1 VAWIRLLG
9 PEDVSGEARAALD
22 AAAGQ
27 YGQVLE
33 AWRALAHRPDVLAA
47 YFPYL
52 RAVVGEGHVDRRIK
66 DLTAIRIGY
75 LNGCRYSVSHR
86 VASARKLGVT
96 DEDILGVA
104 EPAAHPYDEPTAA
117 ALALADEMTVA
128 LPAASRSDRRQGVD
142 PDVLA
147 RVEDVFDDAQRMELT
162 LSISLWNALSRF
174 HRTLDLDLDM
184 PPPPP
189 RLDPGP

>member
-1 VAWIRLLG
+1 MAWIRLLD
-9 PEDVSGEARAALD
+9 PEDVSGNSRAALD

-33 AWRALAHRPDVLAA
+33 AWRALAHSPDVLSA

-52 RAVVGEGHVDRRIK
+52 RAVVGQGHVDRRIK
-66 DLTAIRIGY
+66 DLTAIRVSY

-86 VASARKLGVT
+86 VASARKLGVS
-96 DEDILGVA
+96 EEEILGVA

-117 ALALADEMTVA
+117 ALAFAVDETMG
-128 LPAASRSDRRQGVD
+128 LPAARRSERRQGVD

-147 RVEDVFDDAQRMELT
+147 RVEDVFTDAQRMELT

-189 RLDPGP
+189 ALDPGP

>member
-1 VAWIRLLG
+1 MAWIRLLD
-9 PEDVSGEARAALD
+9 PEDVSGDARAALD
-22 AAAGQ
+22 AAASQ

-33 AWRALAHRPDVLAA
+33 AWRALAHSPDVLAA

-52 RAVVGEGHVDRRIK
+52 RAVVGQGHVDRRIK
-66 DLTAIRIGY
+66 DLTAIRVGY

-86 VASARKLGVT
+86 VASARKLGVS
-96 DEDILGVA
+96 EAEILGVA
-104 EPAAHPYDEPTAA
+104 EPASHPYDEPTAA
-117 ALALADEMTVA
+117 ALAFAEEVTVGV
-128 LPAASRSDRRQGVD
+128 PAVSRSDRRQGVD

-147 RVEDVFDDAQRMELT
+147 RVEDVFTDAQRMELT

-189 RLDPGP
+189 GLDPGP